1 MLLNIAIGAVLI
13 LLTTAMHAGGMHLAL
28 ESIRNHAGERS
39 SRRRLNRLIKVGWV
53 VLIMYLVS
61 IMEVLVWAVAYVV
74 LDAIE
79 ELEKALYFSMVTF
92 TTLGYGDVV
101 LDKGRRFLA
110 SIEAVNGII
119 MFGWS
124 TAILIAAV
132 ERVYYRR
139 EADGHD

>member
-1 MLLNIAIGAVLI
+1 
-13 LLTTAMHAGGMHLAL
+13 
-28 ESIRNHAGERS
+28 
-39 SRRRLNRLIKVGWV
+39 
-53 VLIMYLVS
+53 MYPVS

-101 LDKGRRFLA
+101 LDKGRRLLA

-139 EADGHD
+139 EADGHDRHE